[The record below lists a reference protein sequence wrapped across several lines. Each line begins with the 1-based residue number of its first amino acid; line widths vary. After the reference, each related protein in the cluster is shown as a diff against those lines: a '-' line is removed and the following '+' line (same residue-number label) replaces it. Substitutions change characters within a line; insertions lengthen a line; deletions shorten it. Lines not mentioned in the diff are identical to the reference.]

1 MWKLSY
7 PIWEDFRVVIGIS
20 IAISIIL
27 FALLGIFTNKFQ
39 CSNWI
44 IFLPTFLSLLGIIIS
59 LTIMLLMEGKNG
71 VLQHAFLG
79 VLTYSICVLIVTI
92 ILAIIALLIKHNILK

>member
-7 PIWEDFRVVIGIS
+7 PIWEDLRVIIGIS

-27 FALLGIFTNKFQ
+27 FTLLRIFTNKFQ

-59 LTIMLLMEGKNG
+59 FTVMVLAEGKNG

-79 VLTYSICVLIVTI
+79 ILTLFNLCVGCNHNTGDNI
-92 ILAIIALLIKHNILK
+92 IINQT